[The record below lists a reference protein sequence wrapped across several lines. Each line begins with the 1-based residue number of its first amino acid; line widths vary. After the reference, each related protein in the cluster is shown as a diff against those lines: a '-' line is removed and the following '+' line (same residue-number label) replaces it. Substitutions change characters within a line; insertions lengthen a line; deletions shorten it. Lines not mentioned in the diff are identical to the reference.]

1 MQVQLLGQGRAG
13 QQRDQEAITAASERR
28 ERRRCAAL
36 CCAAGRS
43 HPARGGAAGGDSRG
57 QGCQGLLILLSGVLR
72 NVVAG
77 SLQGAAG
84 REAGQGGFR
93 PQRQPGQPASAAPL
107 LEWHKGWWQSATISP
122 PLNHPPSQGGTHL
135 EHVVEALGAD
145 ALDARAPGVHR
156 HNLQRGG
163 GSCGGRFWLEGS
175 CGGTRACGV
184 PGVGAQ
190 RLGRACKPHILTI
203 GSQHPAPTLTISSS
217 IPPPHPPPAPTQSH
231 RPSTR
236 LLLAAPWQ
244 QHGSRRSRGRGRS
257 STHLDHQLIDV

>member
-1 MQVQLLGQGRAG
+1 MPGAAHPPLRRPPERCGRQPAGGSRERSRAG
-13 QQRDQEAITAASERR
+13 GVQTAA
-28 ERRRCAAL
+28 AAR
-36 CCAAGRS
+36 AACKRS
-43 HPARGGAAGGDSRG
+43 TIAR
-57 QGCQGLLILLSGVLR
+57 
-72 NVVAG
+72 VAHRT
-77 SLQGAAG
+77 S
-84 REAGQGGFR
+84 
-93 PQRQPGQPASAAPL
+93 
-107 LEWHKGWWQSATISP
+107 KGWWQSATISP

-217 IPPPHPPPAPTQSH
+217 IPPPHPPPAPTQSQ
-231 RPSTR
+231 RPSAR